1 MKKIIFLLTLF
12 VGANAWANISI
23 YPYNLD
29 FYAGSRKRVQS
40 IRVINKSNRRQT
52 YRISVI
58 DLLQNSNGDM
68 KEVKDNKNSAKNY
81 LQFSPRQFTLEPN
94 LVQTVNIAQKGLANA
109 PDNEFFSF
117 IQIAETKLGETP
129 KKSEKENK
137 NLSIELIPLFSVRVP
152 VKILKGSNLFS
163 GTDIGSLALKKNKL
177 DVLLKRTGNI
187 SSNVNLAL
195 LDGKKNEISRLNSVK
210 IYPPNNE
217 LKVKM
222 DVKEGALKE
231 DGVLR
236 LEDAV
241 SKKEILTKSV
251 HK

>member
-1 MKKIIFLLTLF
+1 MKKMIFLLTLF
-12 VGANAWANISI
+12 IGAESWANISI

-29 FYAGSRKRVQS
+29 FDAGSRKRVQS
-40 IRVINKSNRRQT
+40 VRVINKSNKRQT

-58 DLLQNSNGDM
+58 DLVQNSNGDM
-68 KEVKDNKNSAKNY
+68 KEVKDTKNSAKNF

-94 LVQTVNIAQKGLANA
+94 LVQTVNIAQRGLANA

-117 IQIAETKLGETP
+117 LQISETKLGEEP
-129 KKSEKENK
+129 QKSDKEGKK
-137 NLSIELIPLFSVRVP
+137 LSIELVPLFSVRVP
-152 VKILKGSNLFS
+152 VKILKGSNLIS
-163 GTDIGSLALKKNKL
+163 NTDVGSLTLGKNKL

-195 LDGKKNEISRLNSVK
+195 LDSKKNEISRLNSVK

-217 LKVKM
+217 LKVKI
-222 DVKEGALKE
+222 DVKEGALNG
-231 DGVLR
+231 DGVLK

>member
-1 MKKIIFLLTLF
+1 MKKIIFLLTLLI
-12 VGANAWANISI
+12 GAKAWANISI

-29 FYAGSRKRVQS
+29 FDAASRKRVQS
-40 IRVINKSNRRQT
+40 IRVINKSNKRQT

-58 DLLQNSNGDM
+58 DLQQNSNGDM
-68 KEVKDNKNSAKNY
+68 KETKDSKNSAKNY

-117 IQIAETKLGETP
+117 LQITETKLGEEP
-129 KKSEKENK
+129 KKSGEENK
-137 NLSIELIPLFSVRVP
+137 KLSIELTPLFSVRVP
-152 VKILKGSNLFS
+152 VKIQKGSNLFS
-163 GTDIGSLALKKNKL
+163 NTDIGSLALKKNKL
-177 DVLLKRTGNI
+177 DILLKRTGNI

-195 LDGKKNEISRLNSVK
+195 LDGKKKEISRLNSVK

-217 LKVKM
+217 LKIKM
-222 DVKEGALKE
+222 DVKEGALNG
-231 DGVLR
+231 DGVLK
-236 LEDAV
+236 LEDAT